1 VRLFQLRAKTLPS
14 GPLLALAEA
23 LARRAEA
30 AGATFV
36 VNDRADIARLAG
48 AGGLHVGQ
56 TDLTP
61 ADARLVVGAGMP
73 IGRST
78 HTEAQVRVALGE
90 PVDYLAIG
98 PVFGTTSK
106 DRPDPIVGL
115 DGVRMAVRLAS
126 AGRSPRPVVAI
137 GGITLETAPS
147 VIAAGARSVWPTC
160 SPPAPASRAMSARSL
175 TTNVAPAASARR
187 ARASARSSIGPL
199 AIVLARSW
207 NRRTPASSHLSARI
221 SGSRPRTCS
230 RSVSRIA

>member
-1 VRLFQLRAKTLPS
+1 VRGLDPLTLADRWLDAGVRLFQLRAKTMAS
-14 GPLLALAEA
+14 GPMLDLAEA
-23 LARRAEA
+23 LARRADA

-56 TDLTP
+56 SDMAP
-61 ADARLVVGAGMP
+61 ADARLVVGTDMS

-147 VIAAGARSVWPTC
+147 VIAAGAASVAVIADLLTAD
-160 SPPAPASRAMSARSL
+160 PPA
-175 TTNVAPAASARR
+175 
-187 ARASARSSIGPL
+187 
-199 AIVLARSW
+199 
-207 NRRTPASSHLSARI
+207 RI
-221 SGSRPRTCS
+221 RQWGQ
-230 RSVSRIA
+230 ILN